1 MKKLKPIASLLL
13 VCLLLA
19 VCSSSA
25 FAEGTLDTELPVRVI
40 TLNGTTGFGMAGQ
53 SPLTRPVIPLS
64 TTASRST
71 PTLPMSRPLW

>member
-19 VCSSSA
+19 VCCSSA

-40 TLNGTTGFGMAGQ
+40 TL
-53 SPLTRPVIPLS
+53 
-64 TTASRST
+64 ASRST